1 MAYKWGFLTTYKLG
15 GSSKWRV
22 PGSRYSFIHQA
33 FQPLIP
39 SWIGYPGAAALAP
52 HDIGPRDPSGTVDQG
67 RNPPTTSCG
76 VRIRWGA
83 MNGSMFFMGFL
94 VLKIGGI
101 MAFVDGV
108 VGYIFRV
115 SLGPGLGIPTT
126 VATIS
131 GRTKKVP
138 EFLLK
143 PPTYPKLINVSIAY
157 SSITFI

>member
-1 MAYKWGFLTTYKLG
+1 
-15 GSSKWRV
+15 
-22 PGSRYSFIHQA
+22 
-33 FQPLIP
+33 
-39 SWIGYPGAAALAP
+39 
-52 HDIGPRDPSGTVDQG
+52 
-67 RNPPTTSCG
+67 
-76 VRIRWGA
+76 
-83 MNGSMFFMGFL
+83 
-94 VLKIGGI
+94 

-143 PPTYPKLINVSIAY
+143 PSTYPKLINVSIAY
-157 SSITFI
+157 NTTYRCITYHMFSM